1 MFFFINNEIPATYL
15 DISSEFIISFI
26 AICMLDEN
34 LNLIKCRII
43 KCRIIKEPYK
53 DGYIE
58 KIYYEANTNIVKKDR
73 YK

>member
-43 KCRIIKEPYK
+43 KEPYK

>member
-1 MFFFINNEIPATYL
+1 
-15 DISSEFIISFI
+15 
-26 AICMLDEN
+26 MLDEN